1 MSKLA
6 ILGGDPVLR
15 PKQIG
20 PYGGNPW
27 KFQIHSRN
35 ITVGSD
41 PTHIQFELCVCDLSR
56 QQRHLSARTG
66 SYSGVMC
73 LQRGS
78 GLEAQ

>member
-27 KFQIHSRN
+27 KFQ
-35 ITVGSD
+35 D
-41 PTHIQFELCVCDLSR
+41 LEEALCAHPL
-56 QQRHLSARTG
+56 G
-66 SYSGVMC
+66 
-73 LQRGS
+73 RGQNAVQTAAIRVQMFQAK
-78 GLEAQ
+78 LFAYRR

>member
-27 KFQIHSRN
+27 KFQDLEEALCALPGAKYSYPVSNGTSALIASLAACGVGNHDEV
-35 ITVGSD
+35 ITVGH
-41 PTHIQFELCVCDLSR
+41 T
-56 QQRHLSARTG
+56 
-66 SYSGVMC
+66 
-73 LQRGS
+73 
-78 GLEAQ
+78 